1 MKKHSI
7 KRIKKGSIMAL
18 QSTLMNRKQ
27 LLPLLLLAALN
38 AHAQTQGPGKN
49 CIELKNDVQM
59 EQQITDAQ
67 GNKSTRLVPP
77 SKIVPGNEVV
87 YTVTASNVC
96 DKPVNNVVINNPVP
110 DHMTYVMNSAMGVGT
125 DITFTTDGKSF
136 SKLDALSTKNAD
148 GSARGARAD
157 DIKAIRWVYNTAIN
171 PGQSGFVRFRAQVK

>member
-1 MKKHSI
+1 
-7 KRIKKGSIMAL
+7 MAL

-38 AHAQTQGPGKN
+38 AHAQNTVPNSAQNKN

-77 SKIVPGNEVV
+77 SKILPGNEVV

-125 DITFTTDGKSF
+125 DISFTTDGKSF
-136 SKLDALSTKNAD
+136 SKLDGITLKNAD
-148 GSARGARAD
+148 GSTRSARAD
-157 DIKAIRWVYNTAIN
+157 DIKAIRWIYNTPIN